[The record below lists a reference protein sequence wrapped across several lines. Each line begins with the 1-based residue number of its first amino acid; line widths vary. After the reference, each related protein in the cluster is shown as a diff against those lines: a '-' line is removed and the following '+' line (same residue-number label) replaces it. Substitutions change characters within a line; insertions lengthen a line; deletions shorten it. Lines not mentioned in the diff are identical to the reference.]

1 MRVITVFPAVTA
13 ALLTSCAH
21 APMQPAPAAAE
32 PAYDLLLRNG
42 TIYDGAGKP
51 PVPGDIAVAG
61 SRMKVRLAD
70 RSDGPAGHC

>member
-1 MRVITVFPAVTA
+1 
-13 ALLTSCAH
+13 
-21 APMQPAPAAAE
+21 MQPAPAAAK

-70 RSDGPAGHC
+70 CSYGPASHC

>member
-1 MRVITVFPAVTA
+1 VTA
-13 ALLTSCAH
+13 ALLTSCDH
-21 APMQPAPAAAE
+21 APMQPAPAAAK

-70 RSDGPAGHC
+70 CSDGPASHC

>member
-1 MRVITVFPAVTA
+1 MRVITVFPAVAA

-32 PAYDLLLRNG
+32 PAYDLLLRNS

-70 RSDGPAGHC
+70 RSDSPAGHC

>member
-1 MRVITVFPAVTA
+1 
-13 ALLTSCAH
+13 
-21 APMQPAPAAAE
+21 MQPAPAAAK

-70 RSDGPAGHC
+70 FSDGPASRR